1 MTVCQLIRTNS
12 DLHDMLCRNW
22 HTGFSSGAKF
32 LEIGRTVF
40 KKGVP
45 VVVLEMCLSEKALV
59 EVECNLETVDNGGK
73 ET

>member
-1 MTVCQLIRTNS
+1 
-12 DLHDMLCRNW
+12 MLCRNW

-59 EVECNLETVDNGGK
+59 EVECNLETV
-73 ET
+73 EME